1 MGLDSV
7 ELIYETE
14 KYFQV
19 AIPDRIAET
28 IGTVGEMAAAVA
40 LLRGLPTNTRRT
52 AVHAR
57 LLARVIDCLRPQ
69 FPAVAATSPL
79 QELGLLQR
87 SGSVRAQLAAC
98 LKLPL
103 PPVPAM
109 PATAPVG
116 WLPRLFGPRYPAPL
130 PPDWPRA
137 TLADFT
143 DWLLAHNYRQLLP
156 RPATLYE
163 VQQAVI
169 GLTADKCGISEPE
182 IKLTDSFTSDLGI
195 D

>member
-1 MGLDSV
+1 M
-7 ELIYETE
+7 EA
-14 KYFQV
+14 YFQV
-19 AIPDRIAET
+19 AIPDGLAET
-28 IGTVGEMAAAVA
+28 IGTVGDMAAAVA
-40 LLRGLPTNTRRT
+40 LLRGLPTDTNRT
-52 AVHAR
+52 AVHAG

-69 FPAVAATSPL
+69 FQAVAATTPL
-79 QELGLLQR
+79 RELGLLR
-87 SGSVRAQLAAC
+87 RNGPVRAQLAAC

-109 PATAPVG
+109 PATAPGG
-116 WLPRLFGPRYPAPL
+116 WLQRLFSPRYPTPSQ
-130 PPDWPRA
+130 PDWPRA

-182 IKLTDSFTSDLGI
+182 IKLTDSFTTDLGI